1 MHALS
6 VKVCSA
12 HSTGQC
18 TVPGMLVPHMYTAW
32 FLLGATCV
40 CVHVP
45 VCVVGSVPGPLQG
58 VCTATRRAAA
68 CSSLAGEGAC
78 ETRPWLLAMH

>member
-1 MHALS
+1 MYGPWHVGPTHVLS
-6 VKVCSA
+6 M
-12 HSTGQC
+12 
-18 TVPGMLVPHMYTAW
+18 VPAGSHV
-32 FLLGATCV
+32 CV

-45 VCVVGSVPGPLQG
+45 VCVVGRVPGPLQG